1 MVAIRQ
7 AGTYHLALVAVSLIG
22 RKHADKRGGVNVAGV
37 ENTTQKVCANEMAV
51 EGFAKPIAKFG
62 LKHPVLPL
70 LVVGKGKGIVIAR
83 EIGRPLRGKLHLY
96 PEVQGGGEIVQKVA
110 FYSYILCQKW
120 HTKRK

>member
-7 AGTYHLALVAVSLIG
+7 AGTHHLALVAVALG
-22 RKHADKRGGVNVAGV
+22 RGQQTERRLDVAYV
-37 ENTTQKVCANEMAV
+37 ENAHHEVCSHEMTV
-51 EGFAKPIAKFG
+51 EGIAEPVAKFG

-70 LVVGKGKGIVIAR
+70 LVVGKRKGIVIAG